1 MNKKFGYLIVL
12 VVIALSSL
20 ACSISVPD
28 VNINLDSV
36 KGSGT
41 SSEETRSLEGI
52 TGVNLSSIGN
62 LTIVY
67 GSEEKIVINA
77 DDNLIPYI
85 TTEVKNG
92 ILDIGTQDGINIR
105 PVEKITYNLT
115 VTKPLELL
123 KVSGLGDINAPAL
136 ESNEMSIQVSGS
148 GNISIQDLKVELIQ
162 ANISGLGSITI
173 DEGSA
178 TKQEITLSGS
188 GTYKAEDI
196 QSQSANVTVSGL
208 GNASL
213 WVTDQ
218 LTATISGSGNVE
230 YYGNPRIQQ
239 TVSGIGGLVSKG
251 NK

>member
-1 MNKKFGYLIVL
+1 MNKKFGYLIIL
-12 VVIALSSL
+12 IVIALSSL
-20 ACSISVPD
+20 ACSISAPD
-28 VNINLDSV
+28 ININLDSV

-41 SSEETRSLEGI
+41 ASEEQRPLEGI

-62 LTIVY
+62 LTIEY
-67 GSEEKIVINA
+67 GAEEKIVIKA

-105 PVEKITYNLT
+105 PVEKITYTLT

-123 KVSGLGDINAPAL
+123 KVSGLGNIDAPSI
-136 ESNEMSIQVSGS
+136 ESKEIAIQVSGS
-148 GNISIQDLKVELIQ
+148 GNISIEDLNVELVQ

-173 DEGSA
+173 DEGTA

-196 QSQSANVTVSGL
+196 KSQTSTVTVSGL
-208 GNASL
+208 GNASI
-213 WVTDQ
+213 WVTEQ

-239 TVSGIGGLVSKG
+239 TISGIGGLVSKG